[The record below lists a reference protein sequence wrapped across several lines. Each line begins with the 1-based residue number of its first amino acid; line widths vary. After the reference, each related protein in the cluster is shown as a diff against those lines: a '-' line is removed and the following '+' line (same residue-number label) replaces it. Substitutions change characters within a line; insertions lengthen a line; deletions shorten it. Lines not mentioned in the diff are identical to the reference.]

1 MIWINISEKKA
12 SAVIAEGSGAN
23 RQPEFFTT
31 EDTEGAEV
39 SEFKRLS
46 YPVRDLRRR
55 EAKTLMQASAPA
67 NNGKAAGRGTAAA

>member
-31 EDTEGAEV
+31 EDTEV
-39 SEFKRLS
+39 FEFKRLS